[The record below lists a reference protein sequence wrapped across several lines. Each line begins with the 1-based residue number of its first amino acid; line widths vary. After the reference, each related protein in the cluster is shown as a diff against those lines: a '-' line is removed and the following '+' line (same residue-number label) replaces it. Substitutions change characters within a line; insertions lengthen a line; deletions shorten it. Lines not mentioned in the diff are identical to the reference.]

1 MKKNIAILGSTG
13 SIGKTLLQ
21 IIDKD
26 KHNFKIELLT
36 TNKNYKLAIKQAEK
50 FNVKNIIIIDHKN
63 YLQAKKKI
71 HKNRIN
77 IYNNFDNLNKIFDKK
92 IDYVMS
98 SIVGLEGLLP
108 TIKIIKHT
116 EKIAI
121 ANKEAIICGWTLIQK
136 EIKKNKTIFFPVDS
150 EHFSLW
156 EILNSKFKSEIQNVY
171 ITASGGPFLN
181 KSIKE
186 IKKAKINQAL
196 KHPNWK
202 MGKKI
207 SIDSA
212 TMINKVFE
220 VIETKNI
227 FQLSYNKINILIHPK
242 SYVHAIVKFKNG
254 IIKILAHDTSMKIP
268 IFNTLYHGVNKKI
281 NSRLLDLKKLNN
293 LNLKNVD
300 LKKFKSI
307 KILNM
312 LPQISSLYETILV
325 VANDELVNLFL
336 KNKIKF
342 TEISEHLLRFIK
354 IKEFQ
359 KYKRLKP
366 KNIHE
371 IVELSKYV
379 RLKIKSL
386 SI

>member
-26 KHNFKIELLT
+26 KKNFKIKLLT
-36 TNKNYKLAIKQAEK
+36 ANKNYKLVIKQAKK
-50 FNVKNIIIIDHKN
+50 FNVKNIIIINQNN
-63 YLQAKKKI
+63 YLKAKKKNYQN
-71 HKNRIN
+71 KLN
-77 IYNNFDNLNKIFDKK
+77 IYNNFDALDKIFDKK

-116 EKIAI
+116 KKIAI
-121 ANKEAIICGWTLIQK
+121 ANKEAIICGWNLIKK

-150 EHFSLW
+150 EHFSIW
-156 EILNSKFKSEIQNVY
+156 EILNSKFESEIQNVY

-181 KSIKE
+181 KSNKE
-186 IKKAKINQAL
+186 IKNAKINQAL

-212 TMINKVFE
+212 TMMNKVFE

-227 FQLSYNKINILIHPK
+227 FKLKYNNINILIHPN

-254 IIKILAHDTSMKIP
+254 LIKILAHDTSMKIP
-268 IFNTLYHGVNKKI
+268 IFNTLYYGLNKKI
-281 NSRLLDLKKLNN
+281 NSRLLDIKKLNN

-300 LKKFKSI
+300 IKKFKSI
-307 KILNM
+307 KILKS

-325 VANDELVNLFL
+325 VANDEFVNLFL

-342 TEISEHLLRFIK
+342 TEITEHILRFLK
-354 IKEFQ
+354 FKEFQ
-359 KYKRLKP
+359 KFKRLKP
-366 KNIHE
+366 KNIQE

-379 RLKIKSL
+379 RLKIRSL

>member
-26 KHNFKIELLT
+26 KKNFKIKLLT
-36 TNKNYKLAIKQAEK
+36 ANKNYKLVIKQAKK
-50 FNVKNIIIIDHKN
+50 FNVKNIIIINQNN
-63 YLQAKKKI
+63 YLKAKKKNYQN
-71 HKNRIN
+71 KLN
-77 IYNNFDNLNKIFDKK
+77 IYNNFDALDKIFDKK

-116 EKIAI
+116 KKIAI
-121 ANKEAIICGWTLIQK
+121 ANKEAIICGWNLIKK

-150 EHFSLW
+150 EHFSIW
-156 EILNSKFKSEIQNVY
+156 EILNSKFESEIQNVY

-181 KSIKE
+181 KSNKE
-186 IKKAKINQAL
+186 IKNAKINQAL

-212 TMINKVFE
+212 TMMNKVFE

-227 FQLSYNKINILIHPK
+227 FKLKYNNINILIHPN

-254 IIKILAHDTSMKIP
+254 LIKILAHDTSMKIP
-268 IFNTLYHGVNKKI
+268 IFNTLYYGLNKKI
-281 NSRLLDLKKLNN
+281 NSRLLDIKKLNN

-300 LKKFKSI
+300 IKKFKSI
-307 KILNM
+307 KILKS

-325 VANDELVNLFL
+325 VANDEFVNLFL

-342 TEISEHLLRFIK
+342 TEITEHILRFLK

-359 KYKRLKP
+359 KFKRLKP
-366 KNIHE
+366 KNIQE

-379 RLKIKSL
+379 RLKIRSL